1 MEKQDSWTRT
11 FTSGGVN
18 MPVFLM
24 VLTTITTVVNVI
36 GVILQIAAYIN
47 SRK

>member
-1 MEKQDSWTRT
+1 
-11 FTSGGVN
+11 